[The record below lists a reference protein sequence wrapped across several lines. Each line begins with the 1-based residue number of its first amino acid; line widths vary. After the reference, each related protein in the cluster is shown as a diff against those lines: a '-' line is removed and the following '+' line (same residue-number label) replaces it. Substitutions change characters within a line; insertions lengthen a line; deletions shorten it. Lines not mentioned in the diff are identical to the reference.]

1 MVFISRGITEHECG
15 CITEEVEH
23 DVDRPFMYYTETYT
37 NHINRCDKHAQEE
50 KERLQKEEERREIAE
65 RERIRK
71 NEERKKHI
79 AEVDKIMHMTLIPI
93 KLAIEKYR
101 AHHRAGDSTQWIR
114 KCITSQNSTY
124 KEILLVEKVRNKWM
138 CSKERLD
145 FVDFNII

>member
-1 MVFISRGITEHECG
+1 MMWIDRL
-15 CITEEVEH
+15 CITQRH
-23 DVDRPFMYYTETYT
+23 IQTILIDV
-37 NHINRCDKHAQEE
+37 INMRKRR
-50 KERLQKEEERREIAE
+50 KNVYKRRKNVERLLNETESE
-65 RERIRK
+65 K

-79 AEVDKIMHMTLIPI
+79 LEVNKIMHMTLIPI

-101 AHHRAGDSTQWIR
+101 AHHRASDSTQWIR